1 MTRLLFYGMSHWEDK
16 LIHLPNNVTIENWIN
31 IACCNDLRFAKRTKF
46 AAFRPANR
54 QVDAAWT
61 LFNRSDRS
69 RVNVF
74 SNASVTRR
82 KQFSHLFSLF

>member
-1 MTRLLFYGMSHWEDK
+1 MSHSEDK
-16 LIHLPNNVTIENWIN
+16 LIDLHNNVPIKNWIN
-31 IACCNDLRFAKRTKF
+31 IAYCNDLRFAKRTKF

-61 LFNRSDRS
+61 LFNRSGRS

-74 SNASVTRR
+74 FQRQRHKAKAIFPLVFSFLNAT
-82 KQFSHLFSLF
+82 